1 MHVRSWHPPFTVTA
15 LGGMAAV
22 RADGMQRKLTA
33 PRGS

>member
-1 MHVRSWHPPFTVTA
+1 MHVRSWHRPFAVTA
-15 LGGMAAV
+15 FGGTATV

>member
-1 MHVRSWHPPFTVTA
+1 MHVRSWHRSFAVTA
-15 LGGMAAV
+15 LGGIASV